1 MKRSFQGFVRKLN
14 KIGLSEVIEKRALKL
29 HVSLRDLYEGPGR
42 APSITA
48 ARRDV
53 YSWLYARGK
62 GVREIARLFDR
73 APSAVSRLIRKDGA
87 RKKARG
93 RAETP

>member
-1 MKRSFQGFVRKLN
+1 MLNRSFLKFVRKLD
-14 KIGLSEVIEKRALKL
+14 KIGLRQVLEKRALKL
-29 HVSLRDLYEGPGR
+29 HVSLLELYEGPNL

-53 YSWLYARGK
+53 YSWLYERGK

-73 APSAVSRLIRKDGA
+73 APSGVLKLTRKTGV
-87 RKKARG
+87 RKK
-93 RAETP
+93 TKTL

>member
-1 MKRSFQGFVRKLN
+1 MKRSFSKFSARLD
-14 KIGLSEVIEKRALKL
+14 KIGLREVLEKRALEL
-29 HVSLRDLYEGPGR
+29 HVSLSDLYGGPDR

-53 YSWLYARGK
+53 YTWLAGEGK

-73 APSAVSRLIRKDGA
+73 APSAVGRLIRKG
-87 RKKARG
+87 G
-93 RAETP
+93 S

>member
-1 MKRSFQGFVRKLN
+1 MKRSFQRFVRKLD
-14 KIGLSEVIEKRALKL
+14 KIELRQAIEERALEL

-53 YSWLYARGK
+53 YSWLHEHGK
-62 GVREIARLFDR
+62 GIREIARLFDR
-73 APSAVSRLIRKDGA
+73 APSAVSRLTQKPGEDLAQKGNQ
-87 RKKARG
+87 
-93 RAETP
+93 

>member
-1 MKRSFQGFVRKLN
+1 MKRSFQGFVRKLD
-14 KIGLSEVIEKRALKL
+14 KIELRQSIEKRTLKL

-53 YSWLYARGK
+53 YSWLRARGK

-73 APSAVSRLIRKDGA
+73 APSAVGRLIRQ
-87 RKKARG
+87 RG
-93 RAETP
+93 GV

>member
-1 MKRSFQGFVRKLN
+1 MKRSFQKFVARLD
-14 KIGLSEVIEKRALKL
+14 KIELRQMIEKRALKL

-53 YSWLYARGK
+53 YSWLHDRGK
-62 GVREIARLFDR
+62 GVREIERLFDR

-87 RKKARG
+87 RKKAR
-93 RAETP
+93 RKAKTI

>member
-1 MKRSFQGFVRKLN
+1 MKRSFQGFVRKLD
-14 KIGLSEVIEKRALKL
+14 KIELRQSIEKRTLKL

-53 YSWLYARGK
+53 YSWLHARGK

-73 APSAVSRLIRKDGA
+73 APSAVGRLIRQ
-87 RKKARG
+87 RG
-93 RAETP
+93 GV

>member
-1 MKRSFQGFVRKLN
+1 MKRSFQIFVRKLD
-14 KIGLSEVIEKRALKL
+14 KIELRQPIEERALEL

-53 YSWLYARGK
+53 YSWLFNKGK
-62 GVREIARLFDR
+62 GIREIARLFDR
-73 APSAVSRLIRKDGA
+73 APSAVSRLIQKGTR
-87 RKKARG
+87 KAR
-93 RAETP
+93 RDK